1 MHTQYI
7 VNTGAKN
14 TDLMFAVKID
24 GGPTYRLS
32 ASSAESAK
40 KIVQGFEPN
49 APDSAF
55 SAVRLKWIQGK
66 GFSGSL
72 RHQNE

>member
-1 MHTQYI
+1 MKTQYI
-7 VNTGAKN
+7 VYTGAKD
-14 TDLMFAVKID
+14 TDPTFAVKID

-32 ASSAESAK
+32 SSSPESAQ

-55 SAVRLKWIQGK
+55 KVVQLNWVKGK
-66 GFSGSL
+66 GF
-72 RHQNE
+72 QEA

>member
-1 MHTQYI
+1 MNTQYI

-24 GGPTYRLS
+24 GGPTYKLS
-32 ASSAESAK
+32 ASSMESAR

-55 SAVRLKWIQGK
+55 KVVRLTWVKGK
-66 GFSGSL
+66 GF
-72 RHQNE
+72 QEA